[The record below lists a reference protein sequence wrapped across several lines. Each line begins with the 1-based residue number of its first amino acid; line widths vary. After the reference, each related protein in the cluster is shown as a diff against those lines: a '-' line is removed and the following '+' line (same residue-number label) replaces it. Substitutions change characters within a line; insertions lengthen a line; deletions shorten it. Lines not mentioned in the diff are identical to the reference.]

1 MTRDT
6 SAALAASQQ
15 RVQALLGVLEAAR
28 QERAAQAAAAAGQRP
43 PAPDGPV
50 AAVRALTERERA
62 VLELRYTSDG
72 QPRRALASVAAG
84 MGISQPRVVQLSTN
98 AMSKLVAIVRAR
110 REGQRL
116 PDHAEA
122 DLARFAGLTARWWS
136 DLLRH
141 LAPVA

>member
-1 MTRDT
+1 MTRDNN
-6 SAALAASQQ
+6 AALTASQQ

-28 QERAAQAAAAAGQRP
+28 QERAA
-43 PAPDGPV
+43 
-50 AAVRALTERERA
+50 VRALTDRERA
-62 VLELRYTSDG
+62 VLELRYTADG
-72 QPRRALASVAAG
+72 QPRRALASVAVG

-98 AMSKLVAIVRAR
+98 AMSKLVAMIRAR

-122 DLARFAGLTARWWS
+122 DLVRFAGLTARWWS
-136 DLLRH
+136 ELPRH